1 VTTTN
6 AAGQF
11 IFSGLT
17 AGTYHLREILPS
29 GWTETAPSGGSND
42 VTVVAGQNYAGR
54 DFGST
59 DVVPAITVTVEQAVG
74 QVDPTN
80 GATIHYTAVFS
91 SAVSNF
97 DSSDV
102 TITGGSGAT
111 AVVTG
116 SGTTYD
122 IAVVGHGGYGHG
134 RS

>member
-1 VTTTN
+1 MSPWSPGRTTL
-6 AAGQF
+6 AAT
-11 IFSGLT
+11 S
-17 AGTYHLREILPS
+17 
-29 GWTETAPSGGSND
+29 
-42 VTVVAGQNYAGR
+42 
-54 DFGST
+54 GST

-102 TITGGSGAT
+102 TITAARRDCGRHRQRH
-111 AVVTG
+111 
-116 SGTTYD
+116 D
-122 IAVVGHGGYGHG
+122 LRHRRVGHGGYGHG